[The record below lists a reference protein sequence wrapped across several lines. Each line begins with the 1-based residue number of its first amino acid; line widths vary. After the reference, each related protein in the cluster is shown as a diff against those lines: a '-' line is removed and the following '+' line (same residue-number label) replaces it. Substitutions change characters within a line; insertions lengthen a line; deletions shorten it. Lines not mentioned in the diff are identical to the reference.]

1 MAGKKNEAA
10 GSVSRLRTAL
20 NENALEKLYVF
31 TGEES
36 YLRRYYLA
44 EVRKAVVS
52 GGFAEFNEHCAEGKD
67 ITVQSLREMAEVMPV
82 FSERS
87 LIVLTDFDPFSLKEE
102 EREAFIALI
111 EDWPDYCCLVLH
123 YDLSEYKPNRTMKRL
138 AAAMQSFT
146 VVEFARQ
153 EPDKLYGWIRRHFR
167 ERGKDIDLN
176 ACEYLTFTCGSL
188 MGTLLPEIE
197 KLAAY
202 AKGERVTV
210 EDIRAVATPMTEAVV
225 FSLTSAVTA
234 GKYDEAA
241 KILGEL
247 LRQREEPIYLLAVLG
262 NELRRI
268 YTARLAIDGGK
279 DKFYV
284 MELWN
289 MKSDYAAKLLMNAA
303 RNVSAAWCRMA
314 LKEAEKLDRRMKSE
328 NGIDSEEELK
338 RFLMRLIRE
347 AKR

>member
-1 MAGKKNEAA
+1 MAGKKNDAA
-10 GSVSRLRTAL
+10 EGVSRLRAAL
-20 NENALEKLYVF
+20 NDHALEKLYVF

-36 YLRRYYLA
+36 YLKQYYLA
-44 EVRKAVVS
+44 EVRRALVHP
-52 GGFAEFNEHCAEGKD
+52 GFEEFNEHRAEGKD
-67 ITVQSLREMAEVMPV
+67 VTVQTLREMAEAMPMLA
-82 FSERS
+82 ERS
-87 LIVLTDFDPFSLKEE
+87 LIVLNDFDPFSLKEE
-102 EREAFIALI
+102 EREAFVSLI
-111 EDWPDYCCLVLH
+111 EDWPEYCCLVLQ
-123 YDLSEYKPNRTMKRL
+123 YDLLSYKPNRTMKRL
-138 AAAMQSFT
+138 AEAMQSFT
-146 VVEFARQ
+146 VVEFTRQ

-167 ERGKDIDLN
+167 ERGKDIDMN
-176 ACEYLTFTCGSL
+176 GCEYLTFTCGCL

-225 FSLTSAVTA
+225 FSLTNAVTA
-234 GKYDEAA
+234 GNYDEAA

-247 LRQREEPIYLLAVLG
+247 LRQQEEPVYLLAVLG

-268 YTARLAIDGGK
+268 YTARLALDGGK

-303 RNVSAAWCRMA
+303 RNVSAAWCRNA
-314 LKEAEKLDRRMKSE
+314 LKEAERLDRRMKSE

-338 RFLMRLIRE
+338 RFLMGLIRE
-347 AKR
+347 ARR